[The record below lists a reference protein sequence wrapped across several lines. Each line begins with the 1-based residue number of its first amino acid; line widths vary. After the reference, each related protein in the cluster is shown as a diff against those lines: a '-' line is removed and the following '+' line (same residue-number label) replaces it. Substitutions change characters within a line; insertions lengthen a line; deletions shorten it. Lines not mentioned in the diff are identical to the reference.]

1 MLILIVAG
9 HESTSSTITMI
20 VEALSRHPEAWQY
33 IEECPDKITD
43 IVNEFMRY
51 VCMNAGQLRVASYD
65 FEWHGKQIKAGD
77 MVMLCVAAAN
87 RDPRVYDNPL
97 GLDFSRD
104 NTNSMVFAPGVH
116 HCVGHMLAKMEV
128 GEFLL
133 AMVKRF
139 KGVDVQDDKLNF
151 MPMAFFRG
159 LYELNVRFH
168 PR

>member
-1 MLILIVAG
+1 
-9 HESTSSTITMI
+9 
-20 VEALSRHPEAWQY
+20 
-33 IEECPDKITD
+33 
-43 IVNEFMRY
+43 
-51 VCMNAGQLRVASYD
+51 
-65 FEWHGKQIKAGD
+65 
-77 MVMLCVAAAN
+77 
-87 RDPRVYDNPL
+87 
-97 GLDFSRD
+97 
-104 NTNSMVFAPGVH
+104 MVFAPGVH